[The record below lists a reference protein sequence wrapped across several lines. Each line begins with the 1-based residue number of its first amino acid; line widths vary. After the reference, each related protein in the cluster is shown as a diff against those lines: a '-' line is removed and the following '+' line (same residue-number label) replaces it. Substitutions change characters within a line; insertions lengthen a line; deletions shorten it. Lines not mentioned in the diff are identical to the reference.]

1 MHVPNWVKVYGSQY
15 MSIQA
20 YSSYKSY
27 KQKITISKS
36 HLKSLDQPSE
46 RCTEDTKSPN
56 VSACISKF
64 IEGQL
69 GCSANIHCSG
79 SPQKITCNN
88 VTQLKTLS
96 DKFKDAD
103 ANKIYNITGCLASC
117 EKDEYH
123 EIVGTK
129 TEWLRAPHD
138 IKLEFVIKEGSYQ
151 EMEQYFLYDFGSFI
165 ADVGGLMGLL
175 LGFSVLSIFNGIMD
189 LLRDKCKL
197 VWNFGKIRARGNQ
210 KEETSMGR

>member
-46 RCTEDTKSPN
+46 RCTEDTKGPN
-56 VSACISKF
+56 VSACIAKF

-69 GCSANIHCSG
+69 GCSAKIQGSG
-79 SPQKITCNN
+79 STQKITCNN

-103 ANKIYNITGCLASC
+103 ANLLAATCKHAEALLARTGIASDCLIVNQGADRNLTAS
-117 EKDEYH
+117 KASADP
-123 EIVGTK
+123 VG
-129 TEWLRAPHD
+129 D
-138 IKLEFVIKEGSYQ
+138 GSADQ
-151 EMEQYFLYDFGSFI
+151 AGSI
-165 ADVGGLMGLL
+165 GTCWM
-175 LGFSVLSIFNGIMD
+175 
-189 LLRDKCKL
+189 
-197 VWNFGKIRARGNQ
+197 
-210 KEETSMGR
+210 